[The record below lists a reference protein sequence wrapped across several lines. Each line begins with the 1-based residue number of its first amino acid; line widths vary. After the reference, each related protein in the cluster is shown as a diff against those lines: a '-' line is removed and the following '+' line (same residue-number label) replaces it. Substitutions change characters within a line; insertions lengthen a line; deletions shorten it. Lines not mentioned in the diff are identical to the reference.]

1 MGNKEK
7 KKRKKASVLPS
18 KEDKCVAQSRK
29 EKRRFASR
37 GLSYKSLF
45 FFFLALSLLKSLL

>member
-7 KKRKKASVLPS
+7 KKEKKAKKCLSSVLPS

-37 GLSYKSLF
+37 GLSYKSL
-45 FFFLALSLLKSLL
+45 L